1 MPHPRVLEAMSEHD
15 VLIFPSLF
23 EGFGMVITEA
33 MSQGMVVIATDH
45 TALPNIAD
53 ESTGILV
60 PVRDSSAIEYA
71 LNDLINNPEKV
82 EKIGRASMRLA
93 QSYQWCDYETKIVK
107 AVAK

>member
-1 MPHPRVLEAMSEHD
+1 MEK

-53 ESTGILV
+53 ESTGIRV
-60 PVRDSSAIEYA
+60 PVRDSGAIEVA

-82 EKIGRASMRLA
+82 EKIGKSSMKLA
-93 QSYQWCDYETKIVK
+93 QSYQWRDYESKIVN
-107 AVAK
+107 AVTK